1 MRALRWALGI
11 MAIVL
16 LSIGVAGV
24 ARQKQFDSVAWTVC
38 GRHRAPCVKGV
49 AENGAPWAL
58 SYIAARNELFF
69 MGGMGK
75 SFDVVVASA
84 LRRFPKTKR
93 LVVSGS
99 PGGSVNGVVGAAKR
113 LNRHAVAVRIEGDC
127 ASACALL
134 WALADVR
141 QALPAG
147 KIGLHAGRADSK
159 VPEWLHGV
167 AASRNRTR
175 FEAALRTA
183 GFPPETIAR
192 GLATPHDRI
201 FWIDAPSLRRMG
213 VRFGWIEPRTLS
225 RPGSTP
231 PLAPR
236 S

>member
-1 MRALRWALGI
+1 MKALRWALGA

-16 LSIGVAGV
+16 LSIGVAGF
-24 ARQKQFDSVAWTVC
+24 ARKKQFDSVAWTVC
-38 GRHRAPCVKGV
+38 GKHRAPCVKGV
-49 AENGAPWAL
+49 AENGAAWAL
-58 SYIAARNELFF
+58 SYIAARDELFF

-84 LRRFPKTKR
+84 LRRFPEAKR
-93 LVVSGS
+93 FVVVAS
-99 PGGSVNGVVGAAKR
+99 PGGSAKSVTRAAKR
-113 LNRHAVAVRIEGDC
+113 LNTHAVAVRVEGDC

-167 AASRNRTR
+167 AVSRGRTR
-175 FEAALRTA
+175 FEAALRGA
-183 GFPPETIAR
+183 GFSSDVIAR
-192 GLATPHDRI
+192 GLATPNDKI
-201 FWIDAPSLRRMG
+201 LWIDAPSLRDMG
-213 VRFGWIEPRTLS
+213 VRFDWIEPRALS
-225 RPGSTP
+225 RPESTP
-231 PLAPR
+231 PPALR

>member
-1 MRALRWALGI
+1 MKALRWALGA

-16 LSIGVAGV
+16 LSIGVAGF
-24 ARQKQFDSVAWTVC
+24 ARKKQFDSVAWTVC
-38 GRHRAPCVKGV
+38 GKHRAPCVKGV

-58 SYIAARNELFF
+58 SHIAARDELFF

-134 WALADVR
+134 WALVDAR
-141 QALPAG
+141 QALPVG
-147 KIGLHAGRADSK
+147 RIGLHAGRADSET
-159 VPEWLHGV
+159 PAWLRGT

-183 GFPPETIAR
+183 GFPPEIIAR

-201 FWIDAPSLRRMG
+201 FWIDAPAMRRIG
-213 VRFGWIEPRTLS
+213 VRFDWIEPRALS
-225 RPGSTP
+225 RPGSIP
-231 PLAPR
+231 PPAPR